1 MDQDSLNSSAHVP
14 VRAKTNLIMK
24 QNSLNNSTSKKKTIL
39 KWEETDTENYQQKIN
54 QVRQKPEMQNETDVE
69 QQSINIIDIPQEAS
83 KMSVV
88 MKIVSL
94 KGPKWKASPKTGEI
108 PKVFKTGIM
117 TPVHKKGKDSTL
129 TTNYRGI
136 TVTSALGKIFEY
148 AILDKMTELNN
159 NQSELQFGFTKGLS
173 PIMAAL
179 LVSEGIVHAKQQD
192 MTMFL
197 ATLDSQKAFD
207 VVHHMILLEKLF
219 CEVPLDICK
228 VVKDLYSNMSLK
240 IKWNNYISKQF
251 PIHQGVRQGG
261 VLSTH
266 LYKLYINDLPEEL

>member
-1 MDQDSLNSSAHVP
+1 MNNIIKHTIQESIITTFNEEEIFKAIAKLNSG
-14 VRAKTNLIMK
+14 KTSDEYSLTAEHFKYAGRSIIPNILSLFNKIM
-24 QNSLNNSTSKKKTIL
+24 Q
-39 KWEETDTENYQQKIN
+39 
-54 QVRQKPEMQNETDVE
+54 
-69 QQSINIIDIPQEAS
+69 
-83 KMSVV
+83 
-88 MKIVSL
+88 
-94 KGPKWKASPKTGEI
+94 TGEI

-129 TTNYRGI
+129 PTNYRGI
-136 TVTSALGKIFEY
+136 TVTSALWKIFEY

-179 LVSEGIVHAKQQD
+179 IVSEGIVHAKQQD

-219 CEVPLDICK
+219 YEVPPDIWR
-228 VVKDLYSNMSLK
+228 VVKDLYSNMSSK
-240 IKWNNYISKQF
+240 IKWNNYTSKQF

-266 LYKLYINDLPEEL
+266 LYKPYINDLPEELERRD